1 MSTEPFKKT
10 LSTLFDVI
18 TPDDLRIL
26 IETEDEYAR
35 RGNFIRIFPSSNSKN
50 YMKYFEMQRYYNILV
65 TEWVDKYRRN
75 RDKGLQLNSFNFVY

>member
-50 YMKYFEMQRYYNILV
+50 YMKYFVKILV
-65 TEWVDKYRRN
+65 Y
-75 RDKGLQLNSFNFVY
+75 